1 MESSECSICF
11 NEIEISCHTFNSPTA
26 LFTTKCGHKFHNR
39 CISIWCQTNN
49 SCPICRKKNVYQSQS
64 SSSTSREST
73 NNFRTSPTSNIS
85 NFNSDSFR
93 GIINTT
99 FIDNFINLNINI
111 QNNNNINNY
120 ITNTTTTT
128 TTTTTS
134 TTNNDFRFNRYI
146 LENLNN
152 N

>member
-1 MESSECSICF
+1 MEPSECSICF
-11 NEIEISCHTFNSPTA
+11 DQIEICCHTFNSPTA
-26 LFTTKCGHKFHNR
+26 LFITKCGHKFHNR
-39 CISIWCQTNN
+39 CIAIWCQTNN

-85 NFNSDSFR
+85 NSNSDSFR

-111 QNNNNINNY
+111 ENNNNNNINNY
-120 ITNTTTTT
+120 IRNTNT
-128 TTTTTS
+128 
-134 TTNNDFRFNRYI
+134 NANAFQFNRYI

>member
-1 MESSECSICF
+1 MEFSECSICF
-11 NEIEISCHTFNSPTA
+11 DEIETCCHTFNSPTA

-39 CISIWCQTNN
+39 CIAIWCQTNN
-49 SCPICRKKNVYQSQS
+49 SCPICRKKNVYQSQT

-73 NNFRTSPTSNIS
+73 NNFPTSPRSNIS
-85 NFNSDSFR
+85 ISNSDSFT

-99 FIDNFINLNINI
+99 FIDDFINI

-120 ITNTTTTT
+120 ITNTTT
-128 TTTTTS
+128 
-134 TTNNDFRFNRYI
+134 NNAFRFNRYI
-146 LENLNN
+146 LDNLNN